1 METFVAEIHDLFK
14 TCSCGNH
21 HNEIPIERIVA
32 ENGALNKVASFLAEK
47 SFTCPKIVADI
58 STMNAAGAR
67 LTELLTAAGLEVT
80 SCEVT
85 PDENGDV
92 VADEKALVQVLL
104 ETGKKNDVMVAVG
117 SGTIHDITRF
127 CSATLNIPFISIPT
141 APSVDGFTSLGAPLI
156 VRGVKKT
163 FQMTSPI
170 AVFADI
176 NVLKKAPKEMIA
188 AGVGDMIAKY
198 TSLADWKFERYI
210 ADAPYCE
217 LSAELTQLA
226 LDECVTSI
234 EKIAK
239 AEDEGITILIES
251 LIKSGIA
258 MLVFGQSHPA
268 SGGEHHLSHYWEM
281 DLLKNNRPQVLHGA
295 KVGVTTIL
303 LSSIYKREFLNELD
317 NILRNDTIQEKH
329 DKVLE
334 NLRVNKDKIDV
345 IIQAIPDPESTIRLM
360 QNLGGP
366 VLPNEL
372 GISESLVN
380 DSLKQAHHLRDRY
393 TVLKFLNEVLKTE
406 YDSVAKA

>member
-176 NVLKKAPKEMIA
+176 DVLKKAPKEMIA

>member
-58 STMNAAGAR
+58 RTMNAAGAR

-176 NVLKKAPKEMIA
+176 DVLKKAPKEMIA

-317 NILRNDTIQEKH
+317 NILRNDTIQEKN

-334 NLRVNKDKIDV
+334 NLRVNKDKIEE
-345 IIQAIPDPESTIRLM
+345 IIQAIPDPESTIWLM

-406 YDSVAKA
+406 YDFVAKA

>member
-47 SFTCPKIVADI
+47 TFTNPKIVADI
-58 STMNAAGAR
+58 RTMNAAGAK
-67 LTELLTAAGLEVT
+67 LTELLKAAGLKVT

-92 VADEKALVQVLL
+92 VADEKSLIQVLL
-104 ETGKKNDVMVAVG
+104 ETGKKNDIMVAVG

-176 NVLKKAPKEMIA
+176 DILKKAPKEMIA

-317 NILRNDTIQEKH
+317 NILENDAIQEKH
-329 DKVLE
+329 GKVLE
-334 NLRVNKDKIDV
+334 NLRANKDKVKEIL
-345 IIQAIPDPESTIRLM
+345 QAIPDPESTKRLM
-360 QNLGGP
+360 ENLGGP
-366 VLPNEL
+366 ILPNEL

-406 YDSVAKA
+406 YDFVAKA

>member
-58 STMNAAGAR
+58 STMKAAGAR

-176 NVLKKAPKEMIA
+176 DVLKKAPKEMIA